1 MPPKLRNAHRLAP
14 RLAGLAAAAVLVAT
28 LVAGCASASNQPPA
42 ASGPIVLA
50 TLDPALIPSRPPI
63 PSHSPSSRPRPSATP
78 RATPTPAPAKT
89 AIEKLKIGSPYTL
102 VYNPANPA
110 LSASLTINIGGLTVK
125 ETISG
130 REVRQRGTLVGLAYV
145 VEASG
150 VPMNDAALQGAA
162 RGAAATS
169 GGKVSYGTVLGHKV
183 AYVVAK
189 TASFAMFLD
198 GDHLVMVG
206 AASLAVT
213 KTLLQSVIKANT

>member
-1 MPPKLRNAHRLAP
+1 MPPKLRNAPRLAP
-14 RLAGLAAAAVLVAT
+14 RLAGLAAAAVLI
-28 LVAGCASASNQPPA
+28 AGCASSSSPAAPA
-42 ASGPIVLA
+42 ASGPVVLA
-50 TLDPALIPSRPPI
+50 TLDPALIPSRPPL
-63 PSHSPSSRPRPSATP
+63 PSHSPSSRPTPSPTP

-102 VYNPANPA
+102 VYNPANAA
-110 LSASLTINIGGLTVK
+110 LSANLTFNIGGLTVK

-145 VEASG
+145 VEVSG

-198 GDHLVMVG
+198 RDHMVMVG
-206 AASLAVT
+206 AASLALT
-213 KTLLQSVIKANT
+213 KTLLQSLIKANT